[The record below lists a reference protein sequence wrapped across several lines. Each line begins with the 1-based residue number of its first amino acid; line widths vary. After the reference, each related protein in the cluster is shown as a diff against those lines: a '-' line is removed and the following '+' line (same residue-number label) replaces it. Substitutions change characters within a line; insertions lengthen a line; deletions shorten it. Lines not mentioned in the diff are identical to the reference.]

1 MIKPRSD
8 ERDRSMPFMPWP
20 SFVTGSSL
28 EAAGPAIASM
38 AEFNGKFILGWMTLQ
53 REWTGFLM
61 HRVQEEV
68 ALTHRLAKCSG
79 PQDIYGVYADFYQ
92 QAFADYQRTRFGGWP
107 WPDDAPVH
115 GGEPR
120 RFATHPDG
128 SCERL
133 RIQPV
138 TEE

>member
-92 QAFADYQRTRFGGWP
+92 QAFADYQREFGEMMRVGQTSLS
-107 WPDDAPVH
+107 DAMSAAQNTMETAARDAP
-115 GGEPR
+115 R
-120 RFATHPDG
+120 AAA
-128 SCERL
+128 
-133 RIQPV
+133 
-138 TEE
+138 